1 MNRET
6 LWYKIQKK
14 EVSEKFIEHVKRMYD
29 EIQFWVNW
37 FYEEMT
43 EN

>member
-29 EIQFWVNW
+29 EIQF
-37 FYEEMT
+37 
-43 EN
+43 